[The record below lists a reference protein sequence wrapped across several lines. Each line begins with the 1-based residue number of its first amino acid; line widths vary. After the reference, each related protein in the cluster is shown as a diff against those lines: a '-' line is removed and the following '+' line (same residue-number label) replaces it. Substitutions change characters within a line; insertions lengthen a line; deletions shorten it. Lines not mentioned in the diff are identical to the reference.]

1 MYARRH
7 KVDAGVCKQIKL
19 PREDFLIV
27 SHFFVSLGKPRK
39 LRKLPQGI
47 PQPSHLKST
56 QIYSKS
62 VTSIS
67 PPKSFSESP
76 RSFTY
81 STPQDSLI
89 NPQYNLIESQSFFT
103 RREPVHISQT
113 DIRTLFQVNRNIFH
127 TI

>member
-1 MYARRH
+1 MQ
-7 KVDAGVCKQIKL
+7 VFVNKL
-19 PREDFLIV
+19 NFLEKILTC
-27 SHFFVSLGKPRK
+27 FTIFVSLGKPRK
-39 LRKLPQGI
+39 LRKLPRGI

-113 DIRTLFQVNRNIFH
+113 DIRTLFQVKGNIFF
-127 TI
+127 TIFSIEG